1 MPMPILPAIGLCR
14 PGPPHHCQTPSYSRK
29 LNGPKWNIPSLESY
43 GISDSWFQTI
53 AVFWMLYVFFWVILH
68 TTYLPMKVEQIEC
81 SETSVYKIQTP
92 ASYPEESIHISDSI
106 ALCD

>member
-43 GISDSWFQTI
+43 GISDS
-53 AVFWMLYVFFWVILH
+53 
-68 TTYLPMKVEQIEC
+68 
-81 SETSVYKIQTP
+81 
-92 ASYPEESIHISDSI
+92 
-106 ALCD
+106 